1 MGSLTTC
8 LAQAG
13 DLLSPQTRQAIIQ
26 RAQELRQQGMT
37 SAEASRQAVADILT
51 QTKTGLAE
59 IETAVKDGATLYET
73 PPETP
78 AAKAEAEAAVS
89 RVDQVV
95 RDMPELQVRMDGM
108 DAPMPVADFLAA
120 VKAEADEMAADAPL
134 MQIAAECAL
143 MNGL

>member
-1 MGSLTTC
+1 MPSLTTC
-8 LAQAG
+8 LKQAG
-13 DLLSPQTRQAIIQ
+13 DLITP
-26 RAQELRQQGMT
+26 ELRRAILKRAEELRGQGLP
-37 SAEASRQAVADILT
+37 EADVAKRAVAEV
-51 QTKTGLAE
+51 QAE
-59 IETAVKDGATLYET
+59 RQGSLQEVETAVKDGATLYET